1 MPQLVGTTPPPART
15 GPADCCQSRNLS
27 SSVVANVGSPD
38 PPTSMVGGVAS
49 AAQVAIGRKRDAA
62 RCTQQGIAERAA
74 VGSPGRN
81 RRAPPSV
88 LSRLLMIAPRRKAAR
103 RRYLDRDQEDRSL
116 AQRLRDSARP
126 GCCSARRLR
135 LLSAGQ
141 SSMPGARSAAP
152 RSRAHRL
159 GVAWL
164 LSPAAR
170 PVRHDGV
177 QARHQRDRRGYRRRA
192 RCEHCRAGAGDRRGR
207 VVFAATAGFEA

>member
-27 SSVVANVGSPD
+27 SSVVPNVGSPD
-38 PPTSMVGGVAS
+38 PRPPCSEVWPARHRSPLVAN
-49 AAQVAIGRKRDAA
+49 ATRRDAPSRASPSEPPSA
-62 RCTQQGIAERAA
+62 RPDGTAK
-74 VGSPGRN
+74 P
-81 RRAPPSV
+81 RRSV
-88 LSRLLMIAPRRKAAR
+88 LSRLLMFAPRRKAAR

-116 AQRLRDSARP
+116 AQRLRGSPRP
-126 GCCSARRLR
+126 GCCSA
-135 LLSAGQ
+135 ST
-141 SSMPGARSAAP
+141 ARPALG
-152 RSRAHRL
+152 RARACRACARHRL

-177 QARHQRDRRGYRRRA
+177 QARRQRDRRGYRRRA
-192 RCEHCRAGAGDRRGR
+192 RCENCRAGAGDRRGR